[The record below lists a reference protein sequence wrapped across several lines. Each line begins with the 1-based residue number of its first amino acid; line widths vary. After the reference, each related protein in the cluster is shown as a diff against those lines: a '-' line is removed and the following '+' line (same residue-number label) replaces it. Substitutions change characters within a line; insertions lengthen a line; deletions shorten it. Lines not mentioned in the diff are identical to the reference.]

1 MVHIFPEFPSENQEG
16 VTQKGDSLEKEWG
29 DSFEN

>member
-1 MVHIFPEFPSENQEG
+1 MVHILPRFPSENQEG

-29 DSFEN
+29 ELI